1 MMPAPLNTFASL
13 AGQILVAMPGVNDPR
28 FHRAV
33 IFMCAHDENGA
44 MGLVL
49 TETHNTMRL
58 DNMLEQLEIPF
69 EDEGLRRCPVMQG
82 GPVETGRGF
91 ILHGPEYQRK
101 ETVIVNDQFSVT
113 ATIDGLH
120 AIAKGDGPST
130 FSFFLGYAGWQAG
143 QLEQELA
150 GNTWLSGPATP
161 ELVFQT
167 PPDQKWDLALR
178 QLGIPDPA
186 QLTSLIGHA

>member
-1 MMPAPLNTFASL
+1 MTASLQNNFVSL
-13 AGQILVAMPGVNDPR
+13 AGQVLVAMPGVTDPR
-28 FHRAV
+28 FNRAV

-49 TETHNTMRL
+49 TETHSTMRL
-58 DNMLEQLEIPF
+58 DNMLEQLEIDF
-69 EDEGLRRCPVMQG
+69 DDQALRLCPVMQG

-113 ATIDGLH
+113 ATIDGLT
-120 AIAKGDGPST
+120 AIAKGEGPT
-130 FSFFLGYAGWQAG
+130 IFSFFLGYAGWQAG
-143 QLEQELA
+143 QLEQELT

-161 ELVFQT
+161 ELVFYT
-167 PPDQKWDLALR
+167 PTNQKWDLAMR

-186 QLTSLIGHA
+186 QLTTLMGHA